1 MEDKEAFVLFSRY
14 FILLLLGLF
23 KLKLFYLIFT
33 PFTVQPM
40 FMVLSLVYDN
50 AALLEGNLIFFGG
63 GYIQIIDACVAGAA
77 YYLLLILNLST
88 PMNAEKRIKSI
99 FFLVLTFLI
108 LNIIRILI
116 FAAFAAS
123 GQQYFD
129 IAHKLTW
136 YFGSTLMVVILW
148 FVNVWL
154 FKIKKIPIYTDMK
167 ELYKDVISGK
177 KR

>member
-116 FAAFAAS
+116 FTAF
-123 GQQYFD
+123 
-129 IAHKLTW
+129 I
-136 YFGSTLMVVILW
+136 
-148 FVNVWL
+148 
-154 FKIKKIPIYTDMK
+154 
-167 ELYKDVISGK
+167 
-177 KR
+177 